1 MPIADNFTSIFSKD
15 WEINFTQCL
24 PNGFLKYTDLCN
36 ILQLTA
42 AAHSEIGGIS
52 FSDMQEFNQAWV
64 LSRMR
69 VEISELP
76 KWKDIVTVKTWINTL
91 ENSRSVR
98 ALELYVNGKKMVGC
112 VTFWAVF
119 NTKIRRPEALA
130 LPFEHFELYPE
141 QKATQKS
148 FSKINL
154 NNEKESVFEK
164 TVVLSDLDI
173 VNHVNN
179 VKYLEWCLDFVDEKL
194 IFNSKIES
202 FEMNFLKELSL
213 KDKVSIISSV
223 RLLGSGN
230 DNVNAH
236 SMIFWMTKEE
246 KTCFALQLNLR

>member
-1 MPIADNFTSIFSKD
+1 MPISPDFTSIFIKE

-42 AAHSEIGGIS
+42 AAHSEVGGIS

-69 VEISELP
+69 VEITELP

-98 ALELYVNGKKMVGC
+98 ALELYVNGNKMVGC
-112 VTFWAVF
+112 ETFWAVF

-141 QKATQKS
+141 QKATEKP

-154 NNEKESVFEK
+154 NNEKEFLFEK
-164 TVVLSDLDI
+164 TVLLSDLDI

-179 VKYLEWCLDFVDEKL
+179 VKYLEWCLDFLDEKL
-194 IFNSKIES
+194 IFNQKIES

-213 KDKVSIISSV
+213 KNKVVINENLNTDSALFSI
-223 RLLGSGN
+223 
-230 DNVNAH
+230 
-236 SMIFWMTKEE
+236 TKDD
-246 KTCFALQLNLR
+246 KTCFALQLNLK

>member
-1 MPIADNFTSIFSKD
+1 MPIAENFKSIFSKD

-42 AAHSEIGGIS
+42 AAHSEVGGIS

-69 VEISELP
+69 VDINELP

-98 ALELYVNGKKMVGC
+98 ALELYANGEKMVGC
-112 VTFWAVF
+112 ETFWAVF

-141 QKATQKS
+141 QKATQIS

-164 TVVLSDLDI
+164 TVVLSDLDN

-179 VKYLEWCLDFVDEKL
+179 VKYLEWCLDLVDEKL
-194 IFNSKIES
+194 ILNQKIES

-213 KDKVSIISSV
+213 KDKVVIISSV
-223 RLLGSGN
+223 RLLGSGHEN
-230 DNVNAH
+230 LTSNA
-236 SMIFWMTKEE
+236 MIFSITKED
-246 KTCFALQLNLR
+246 KTCFALQLNLK

>member
-1 MPIADNFTSIFSKD
+1 
-15 WEINFTQCL
+15 
-24 PNGFLKYTDLCN
+24 
-36 ILQLTA
+36 
-42 AAHSEIGGIS
+42 
-52 FSDMQEFNQAWV
+52 
-64 LSRMR
+64 
-69 VEISELP
+69 
-76 KWKDIVTVKTWINTL
+76 
-91 ENSRSVR
+91 
-98 ALELYVNGKKMVGC
+98 MVGC
-112 VTFWAVF
+112 ETFWAVF

-154 NNEKESVFEK
+154 NNEKESVSEK

-213 KDKVSIISSV
+213 KDKVVIISSV
-223 RLLGSGN
+223 RLLGSG
-230 DNVNAH
+230 DENVNAE
-236 SMIFWMTKEE
+236 SMIFSITKEE

>member
-1 MPIADNFTSIFSKD
+1 MPISPNFTSIFSKD

-24 PNGFLKYTDLCN
+24 PNGLLKYTDLCN

-42 AAHSEIGGIS
+42 AAHSEVGGIS

-76 KWKDIVTVKTWINTL
+76 QWKDIVTVKTWINTL

-112 VTFWAVF
+112 ETFWAVF

-141 QKATQKS
+141 QKATQNP
-148 FSKINL
+148 FSKINIS
-154 NNEKESVFEK
+154 NETEMVFEK

-179 VKYLEWCLDFVDEKL
+179 VKYLEWCLDFIDVKL
-194 IFNSKIES
+194 IFNQKNRKFRNE
-202 FEMNFLKELSL
+202 FLEG
-213 KDKVSIISSV
+213 IIITGHHCYS
-223 RLLGSGN
+223 RKP
-230 DNVNAH
+230 D
-236 SMIFWMTKEE
+236 F
-246 KTCFALQLNLR
+246 

>member
-1 MPIADNFTSIFSKD
+1 MPIAENFTSIFSKD

-24 PNGFLKYTDLCN
+24 PNGYLKYTDLCN

-42 AAHSEIGGIS
+42 AAHSEVGGIS

-69 VEISELP
+69 VEITELP

-112 VTFWAVF
+112 ETFWAVF

-141 QKATQKS
+141 QKATEKP

-154 NNEKESVFEK
+154 NNEKESIFEK
-164 TVVLSDLDI
+164 TVLLSDLDI

-179 VKYLEWCLDFVDEKL
+179 VKYLEWCLDFVDVKL
-194 IFNSKIES
+194 ILNQKIES

-213 KDKVSIISSV
+213 TDKVVINENLNTDSAIFSI
-223 RLLGSGN
+223 
-230 DNVNAH
+230 
-236 SMIFWMTKEE
+236 TKDD
-246 KTCFALQLNLR
+246 KTCFALQLNLK

>member
-1 MPIADNFTSIFSKD
+1 MPIAENFTSIFSKD

-42 AAHSEIGGIS
+42 AAHSEVGGIS

-69 VEISELP
+69 VEITELP
-76 KWKDIVTVKTWINTL
+76 QWKDVVTVKTWINTL

-98 ALELYVNGKKMVGC
+98 ALELYVNGGKMVGC
-112 VTFWAVF
+112 ETFWAVF

-141 QKATQKS
+141 QKATQNP
-148 FSKINL
+148 FSKINIS
-154 NNEKESVFEK
+154 NETEMVFEK

-179 VKYLEWCLDFVDEKL
+179 VKYLEWCLDFIDVEL
-194 IFNSKIES
+194 IFNQKIES

-213 KDKVSIISSV
+213 KDKVAIHENLISE
-223 RLLGSGN
+223 
-230 DNVNAH
+230 A
-236 SMIFWMTKEE
+236 MIFSITKDD
-246 KTCFALQLNLR
+246 KTCFALQLNLK

>member
-1 MPIADNFTSIFSKD
+1 MPIAENFTSIFSKE

-24 PNGFLKYTDLCN
+24 PNGSLKYTDLCN

-42 AAHSEIGGIS
+42 AAHSEVGGIS

-69 VEISELP
+69 VEILELP
-76 KWKDIVTVKTWINTL
+76 KWKDVVTVKTWINTL

-98 ALELYVNGKKMVGC
+98 ALELYVNGNKIVGC
-112 VTFWAVF
+112 ETFWAVF

-141 QKATQKS
+141 QKATEKP

-194 IFNSKIES
+194 IFNQKIES

-213 KDKVSIISSV
+213 KDKVVIHE
-223 RLLGSGN
+223 
-230 DNVNAH
+230 NVNAD
-236 SMIFWMTKEE
+236 SMIFSITKEE

>member
-1 MPIADNFTSIFSKD
+1 MPISPNFTSIFSKD

-24 PNGFLKYTDLCN
+24 PNGYLKYTDLCN

-69 VEISELP
+69 VEIEELP
-76 KWKDIVTVKTWINTL
+76 QWKDIVTVKTWINTL

-98 ALELYVNGKKMVGC
+98 ALELYVNGKKMIGC
-112 VTFWAVF
+112 ETFWAVF

-130 LPFEHFELYPE
+130 LPFEHFELFPE
-141 QKATQKS
+141 QKATKNA
-148 FSKINL
+148 FSKITVGTE
-154 NNEKESVFEK
+154 NEMVFEK
-164 TVVLSDLDI
+164 TVALSDLDI

-179 VKYLEWCLDFVDEKL
+179 VKYLEWCLDFVDVKL
-194 IFNSKIES
+194 ILNQKIES

-213 KDKVSIISSV
+213 KDKISIHEN
-223 RLLGSGN
+223 LKTN
-230 DNVNAH
+230 
-236 SMIFWMTKEE
+236 SMIFSITKDD
-246 KTCFALQLNLR
+246 KTCFALQLNLE

>member
-1 MPIADNFTSIFSKD
+1 MPISPDFTSIFSKE

-42 AAHSEIGGIS
+42 AAHSEVGGIS

-69 VEISELP
+69 VEIKELP
-76 KWKDIVTVKTWINTL
+76 QWKDIVTVKTWINTL

-112 VTFWAVF
+112 ETFWAVF

-141 QKATQKS
+141 HKATQNP
-148 FSKINL
+148 FSKINIS
-154 NNEKESVFEK
+154 NETEMVFEK

-179 VKYLEWCLDFVDEKL
+179 VKYLEWCLDFIDAEL
-194 IFNSKIES
+194 IFNQKIES

-213 KDKVSIISSV
+213 RDTIAIHENLISE
-223 RLLGSGN
+223 
-230 DNVNAH
+230 A
-236 SMIFWMTKEE
+236 MIFSITKDD
-246 KTCFALQLNLR
+246 KTCFALQLNLK